1 MLSKKLVLGSARDGP
16 VCWAKAWL
24 STQHDSIFVPTVY
37 RSKLFFMLF
46 LFRLFCPA
54 RVGNLLWCDRSAVE
68 VRFRDWAVDSFF
80 EKIRF
85 IVQAWLPRIADSIN
99 LCNDDWT
106 TNQAIIEGTPKKIG
120 WNYWRGQDIPFRLGL
135 DVNSFRETK
144 MIQRWLS
151 CVVNICKQNCLPAK
165 TDSTGEIICRNPLTS
180 RWYYV
185 S

>member
-1 MLSKKLVLGSARDGP
+1 MIINTAWFYFRPNCLSIE
-16 VCWAKAWL
+16 
-24 STQHDSIFVPTVY
+24 T
-37 RSKLFFMLF
+37 FFMLF

-68 VRFRDWAVDSFF
+68 ARFRDWAVDSFF

-106 TNQAIIEGTPKKIG
+106 TNQAIIEGTLKKIG
-120 WNYWRGQDIPFRLGL
+120 WNYWRGQDISFRL
-135 DVNSFRETK
+135 DFATNSFRETK

-151 CVVNICKQNCLPAK
+151 CVVNICKQNCLSAK
-165 TDSTGEIICRNPLTS
+165 TDSTGEIIFRNPLTTS
-180 RWYYV
+180 RWYHV